1 MALQQSDID
10 ALKSAIAT
18 GATRVRYPDG
28 REIQYRTLDEMQRIL
43 RMAQEDIAASS
54 SAGRPASR
62 TSVAG
67 F

>member
-1 MALQQSDID
+1 MAFQQTDID
-10 ALKSAIAT
+10 TLKASIAT

-28 REIQYRTLDEMQRIL
+28 REIQYRSLDEMQRIL
-43 RMAQEDIAASS
+43 RMAEAEVAATS
-54 SAGRPASR
+54 GRTLSGR